1 MNKEIMNIKIINK
14 EFNYLEI
21 RLTTKL
27 NKLFMTI
34 SVDVSD
40 KKDVYFFISFYIDYL
55 LHMQQWAWRL
65 A

>member
-40 KKDVYFFISFYIDYL
+40 KKDVYFYI
-55 LHMQQWAWRL
+55 
-65 A
+65 